1 MSEYLRRSKM
11 ERISSFTEIKEL
23 IQDLVANDTTLDPG
37 EIINKL
43 CSTVTTLDEDL
54 EHSAQV
60 EECAIKLWNWGMT
73 KRIGS
78 VINNEERAKLRHV
91 ACKLLCKFEGAE
103 LTEATLRR
111 QILMTMKTGKGWV
124 DLGKP
129 SIADEFLQIAVNIIL

>member
-1 MSEYLRRSKM
+1 M

-78 VINNEERAKLRHV
+78 VINNEERAKCDHSTRLPDDSQPRS
-91 ACKLLCKFEGAE
+91 LLIGSRPLIKENG
-103 LTEATLRR
+103 LSSVTLLGV
-111 QILMTMKTGKGWV
+111 IL
-124 DLGKP
+124 
-129 SIADEFLQIAVNIIL
+129 